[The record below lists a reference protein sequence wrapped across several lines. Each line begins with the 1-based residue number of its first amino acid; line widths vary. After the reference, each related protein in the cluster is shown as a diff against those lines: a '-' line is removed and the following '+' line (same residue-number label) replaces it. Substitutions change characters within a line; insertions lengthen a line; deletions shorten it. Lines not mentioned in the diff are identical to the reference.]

1 VTTRARRFPLVASL
15 LLVGATGAIAWFPR
29 LVGVAAP
36 HALAAF
42 LGLCAV
48 AGLAFASIAR
58 FAWSGDSAGGAAGGA
73 EERRSLVWTPI
84 VLALL
89 LRGPALVA
97 EPWLS
102 DDLWRY
108 LWEGKVARAGFSP
121 YELAPDASELAPL
134 RDAIHARVA
143 HRDVPSVYPPL
154 AQLLFRVVPEN
165 ELAWKL
171 LVVAADVALLL
182 LLRRALARRGAPPQR
197 LLLYAA
203 HPLVALEGATSGH
216 VDVVA
221 WLPLLAGLLALE
233 GRALASRLRGLLA
246 GAATGLS
253 ALIKPQGL
261 APCVGFVRDRN
272 GAALAGVVA
281 TVALGFLPFA
291 HQSPGLLA
299 GSFRY
304 AHDWEFDGLAYP
316 PCLRLAE
323 EVKAGLEA
331 LPSKPLGLWKVRELG
346 YAIVPNQLARKA
358 ALFLFLFVAV
368 ALARRLKAGPVA
380 LAFAILAAFLATA
393 PVVYPWYVAWLLP
406 FVPLLPARAT
416 RAALLLSFTTLAA
429 YAVRLE
435 VLATGAWREPAWL
448 GVATWFPP
456 CLVGAIDLWNAGNT
470 STISP
475 VPAETPPARGR
486 AANR

>member
-1 VTTRARRFPLVASL
+1 MTTRARRFPFVASL

-29 LVGVAAP
+29 IVGVAAP
-36 HALAAF
+36 HALAGF
-42 LGLCAV
+42 LGFCAV
-48 AGLAFASIAR
+48 AGVAFAWIAR
-58 FAWSGDSAGGAAGGA
+58 FAWRDDAADGGRLPAWA
-73 EERRSLVWTPI
+73 PI

-89 LRGPALVA
+89 LRGPALFA

-121 YELAPDASELAPL
+121 YELAPDAPELASL

-143 HRDVPSVYPPL
+143 HREVGSVYPPL

-182 LLRRALARRGAPPQR
+182 LLRRALARRGKSPQR

-221 WLPLLAGLLALE
+221 WLPLFAGLLALE
-233 GRALASRLRGLLA
+233 GRALASRLRRLLA
-246 GAATGLS
+246 GAATGLA
-253 ALIKPQGL
+253 ALIKPQAL

-281 TVALGFLPFA
+281 TVALGLLPFA
-291 HQSPGLLA
+291 REGPGLLA
-299 GSFRY
+299 GTFRY
-304 AHDWEFDGLAYP
+304 AHDWEFNGLIYP
-316 PCLRLAE
+316 PCLRVAE

-331 LPSKPLGLWKVRELG
+331 LPTKPLGLWKVRELG
-346 YAIVPNQLARKA
+346 YAIVPNQLARQA
-358 ALFLFLFVAV
+358 TLLLFLLVAA
-368 ALARRLKAGPVA
+368 ALARRLAADPVT
-380 LAFAILAAFLATA
+380 LSFAIVAAFLATA

-435 VLATGAWREPAWL
+435 VLATGSWREPAWL
-448 GVATWFPP
+448 GAATWLPP
-456 CLVGAIDLWNAGNT
+456 CLIGAMDLWRAGNT

-475 VPAETPPARGR
+475 VPAAEPPAPG
-486 AANR
+486 